1 MAVIGAAVAFAVAGA
16 VASEAT
22 YLINKA
28 TDHTADEAAKR
39 NKAMMDL
46 QEAQADYA
54 RRKQA
59 QAEWL
64 NEEMRKES
72 HAEVEYKNAEETMDA
87 YFEATHGISR
97 QEALGPEPTLADFYT
112 PSDTTKN
119 IEIGVLVGT
128 IVVVGG
134 FVYNKYVRPIRQPS
148 AGMIK
153 NIALAVGGT
162 IAAAGGLIYYTRPQE
177 PEPKPVA
184 SAA

>member
-22 YLINKA
+22 YFINKA
-28 TDHTADEAAKR
+28 TDHTAEEAAKR

-54 RRKQA
+54 KRKQA

-72 HAEVEYKNAEETMDA
+72 HAEVEYKQGEDAMDA
-87 YFEATHGISR
+87 YFEATHGMSR

-119 IEIGVLVGT
+119 IEL
-128 IVVVGG
+128 
-134 FVYNKYVRPIRQPS
+134 RCSAERSRQQ
-148 AGMIK
+148 
-153 NIALAVGGT
+153 
-162 IAAAGGLIYYTRPQE
+162 GGLYIICTSAQKSHVIQE
-177 PEPKPVA
+177 A